1 MAGQEPARVV
11 ESPVK
16 KLFRTLPSL
25 FLCLL
30 VSTAPSANTLIAPE
44 LEDIAFVLRD
54 TDGIAHLFARSEHDV
69 FYLQG
74 WVHAQ
79 DRLFQM
85 DVSRRRAS
93 GTLAELLGVEAL
105 ADDVELRAAGLRR
118 SAERSL
124 AMLSTS
130 SVRILEA
137 YADGVN
143 AYVAGHA
150 LPPEYAV
157 LELSTFSPWT
167 SLDSV
172 AIGNLLNL
180 STLTSGLEDIKFT
193 QALRAY
199 QAAGARLGFDGEAL
213 FSQDLFRSAPFD
225 PASTVPDAK
234 LQPRARR
241 SGKQR
246 PSTRS
251 PAPRIELAPETMA
264 LARQYLDRVRDLESF
279 QGAFGQDNQGSNAWV
294 VDGDHTERRSP
305 LLANDPH
312 RTLGAPSN
320 LYPIHLRIIDGKLDA
335 IGQGG
340 AGMPFVFVG
349 QNQHMTWGATRNPAD
364 ATDVFQERIVADPDS
379 PSGMSTRYLGALEP
393 VIPLPQQFRYNK
405 LGDGTLDSFGVAPP
419 DQTTAGTFVP
429 GAVLIVPR
437 RNNGPILSFNLA
449 AGFAL
454 SVQSTLFSG
463 TRQIDAL
470 RGINLAQSLF
480 EFAIALHFFDGSS
493 RNWMY
498 ADRRGN
504 IAHFTDAEIPVRED
518 LQAGTVSGLPPY
530 FIRRGG
536 GGNEWLPVRN
546 PQPGQALPFEVLPFK
561 EMPKVVNPA
570 AGFII
575 NANNDPA
582 GLTLDNDPINQ
593 LRPGGGIYYLNPG
606 YAAGFRAGRI
616 TQLLEGEIAKGPVT
630 LETMQAVQ
638 ADVVMLDAMVLTPYI
653 VAAFDAARTS
663 SQPELRALAGDTGII
678 EAAGRLARWDFST
691 PTGIPEGYDASD
703 INGTLLPPDEAEIAA
718 SVAATIYSMWRS
730 QLIRNTIDAVLDPL
744 GLPGPDGR
752 ESVKA
757 LRNLLDN
764 FDTQA
769 GIGASGINFFDVP
782 GVDDPPTRRDLI
794 ILQSLRQALDL
805 LASSALDDA
814 FGGSMNQDD
823 YRWGRLHRLEM
834 PHPLGTPFSIPPAQ
848 GAFPPPL
855 ADLSGI
861 PIDGGFNVIDQSSHD
876 VRFDANA
883 DNPSDEFMVSDLI
896 GPTNRYVSSPGVAN
910 GQHEARNSLPGGVS
924 GIATSPYYLNLL
936 GAWLTNDDYP
946 VRQSPEA
953 ILRDIATWDAFI
965 PADP

>member
-1 MAGQEPARVV
+1 
-11 ESPVK
+11 
-16 KLFRTLPSL
+16 
-25 FLCLL
+25 
-30 VSTAPSANTLIAPE
+30 
-44 LEDIAFVLRD
+44 
-54 TDGIAHLFARSEHDV
+54 
-69 FYLQG
+69 
-74 WVHAQ
+74 
-79 DRLFQM
+79 
-85 DVSRRRAS
+85 
-93 GTLAELLGVEAL
+93 
-105 ADDVELRAAGLRR
+105 
-118 SAERSL
+118 
-124 AMLSTS
+124 
-130 SVRILEA
+130 
-137 YADGVN
+137 
-143 AYVAGHA
+143 
-150 LPPEYAV
+150 
-157 LELSTFSPWT
+157 
-167 SLDSV
+167 
-172 AIGNLLNL
+172 
-180 STLTSGLEDIKFT
+180 
-193 QALRAY
+193 
-199 QAAGARLGFDGEAL
+199 
-213 FSQDLFRSAPFD
+213 
-225 PASTVPDAK
+225 
-234 LQPRARR
+234 
-241 SGKQR
+241 
-246 PSTRS
+246 
-251 PAPRIELAPETMA
+251 
-264 LARQYLDRVRDLESF
+264 
-279 QGAFGQDNQGSNAWV
+279 
-294 VDGDHTERRSP
+294 
-305 LLANDPH
+305 
-312 RTLGAPSN
+312 
-320 LYPIHLRIIDGKLDA
+320 
-335 IGQGG
+335 
-340 AGMPFVFVG
+340 
-349 QNQHMTWGATRNPAD
+349 
-364 ATDVFQERIVADPDS
+364 
-379 PSGMSTRYLGALEP
+379 
-393 VIPLPQQFRYNK
+393 
-405 LGDGTLDSFGVAPP
+405 
-419 DQTTAGTFVP
+419 
-429 GAVLIVPR
+429 
-437 RNNGPILSFNLA
+437 
-449 AGFAL
+449 
-454 SVQSTLFSG
+454 
-463 TRQIDAL
+463 
-470 RGINLAQSLF
+470 
-480 EFAIALHFFDGSS
+480 
-493 RNWMY
+493 
-498 ADRRGN
+498 
-504 IAHFTDAEIPVRED
+504 
-518 LQAGTVSGLPPY
+518 
-530 FIRRGG
+530 
-536 GGNEWLPVRN
+536 
-546 PQPGQALPFEVLPFK
+546 
-561 EMPKVVNPA
+561 
-570 AGFII
+570 
-575 NANNDPA
+575 
-582 GLTLDNDPINQ
+582 
-593 LRPGGGIYYLNPG
+593 
-606 YAAGFRAGRI
+606 
-616 TQLLEGEIAKGPVT
+616 
-630 LETMQAVQ
+630 MQAVQ

-663 SQPELRALAGDTGII
+663 SQPELRALAGDTRII